1 MEFPTEL
8 QVDLVGKSPSVVQS
22 KQHRSL
28 KLFLFFLFFPF
39 PFLSL
44 FSDIFLARTS
54 LIRSKN
60 TFGNTKGS
68 LLRNMTR
75 LLKLINKNKWAVQKI
90 FS

>member
-1 MEFPTEL
+1 MEVPTEL
-8 QVDLVGKSPSVVQS
+8 QIDLVGKSPSVVQS

-68 LLRNMTR
+68 LLRNMTS
-75 LLKLINKNKWAVQKI
+75 LLINE
-90 FS
+90 